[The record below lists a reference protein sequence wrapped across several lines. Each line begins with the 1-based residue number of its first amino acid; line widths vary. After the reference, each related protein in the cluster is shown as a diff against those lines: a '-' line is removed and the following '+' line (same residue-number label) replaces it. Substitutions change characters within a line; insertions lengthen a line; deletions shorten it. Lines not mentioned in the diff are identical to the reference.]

1 MNYTFAII
9 GAIVKYLILNG
20 YNLLFK
26 KELLTFNEVWN
37 PTNRDKFYLDPDNGL
52 LGIAIVM
59 VICFVVIFFRQFV
72 N

>member
-26 KELLTFNEVWN
+26 KELLTFKEVWN

>member
-26 KELLTFNEVWN
+26 KELLTFKEVWN
-37 PTNRDKFYLDPDNGL
+37 LTNRDKLYLDTDNGL

>member
-26 KELLTFNEVWN
+26 KELLTFKEVWN
-37 PTNRDKFYLDPDNGL
+37 PTNRDKLYLDPDNGL